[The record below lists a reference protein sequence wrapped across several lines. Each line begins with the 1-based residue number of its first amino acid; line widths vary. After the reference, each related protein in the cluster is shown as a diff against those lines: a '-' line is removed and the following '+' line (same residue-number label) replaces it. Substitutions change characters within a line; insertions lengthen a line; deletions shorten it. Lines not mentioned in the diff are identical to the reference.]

1 MKTKRMLT
9 TASAV
14 VVAAMCLGQ
23 TTPVNA
29 DTSSSTTTPEASAGV
44 YGPKGSPGKD
54 LADVPGDYGAS
65 FNYVDGSVIGIADG
79 ASVQID
85 QARPVIG
92 PGFHSLVEL
101 SVESLDTHQIVEVGW
116 TVDKGLNGDDL
127 PHLFVFHWV
136 DGTPTCYNACGFVQV
151 SSSIHPGETVGVG
164 DSQSYDI
171 QHIGGNWWVGFA
183 GILFGYFP
191 DSLWNGTYTKAG
203 LSQVFGEVATN
214 GPGSCTMMGNG
225 IFGTQPGSTTVS
237 QFSLINPKVPV
248 PALVP
253 LVTDPPHWA
262 QGNLSNTSFQ
272 LGGPGAC

>member
-14 VVAAMCLGQ
+14 VVAATCLAQ

-29 DTSSSTTTPEASAGV
+29 DTSSSTTTPQTSAGA

-54 LADVPGDYGAS
+54 SADLPGVDGAT
-65 FNYVDGSVIGIADG
+65 FHYVDGSVIGIADG

-85 QARPVIG
+85 QARPVTG
-92 PGFHSLVEL
+92 PAFHSLVEL
-101 SVESLDTHQIVEVGW
+101 SVESLDARQVVEVGW
-116 TVDKGLNGDDL
+116 TVDQGLNGDDL
-127 PHLFVFHWV
+127 PHLFVYHWV
-136 DGTPTCYNACGFVQV
+136 NGTPTCYNGCGFVQV
-151 SSSIHPGETVGVG
+151 SSTVHPGDTVGVG
-164 DSQSYDI
+164 ESQSYEI
-171 QHIGGNWWVGFA
+171 QHIGGNWWVGYA

-214 GPGSCTMMGNG
+214 GPGSCSMMGDG
-225 IFGTQPGSTTVS
+225 TFGTQPGSTAVS
-237 QFSLINPKVPV
+237 QFSLISPEVPV

-253 LVTDPPHWA
+253 LVTDPLQYN
-262 QGNLSNTSFQ
+262 QGNLSSTSFQ
-272 LGGPGAC
+272 LGGPGTC